1 MLLRILILLM
11 MLGAL
16 PAGCSAGRT
25 QTNGD
30 AVQAFEITSIPRTGT
45 LPGLAPSPFP
55 YRSPGDAGIP
65 AETLREIADMT
76 LRLIAED
83 RIVGAEIM
91 VIKDRAIVL
100 HESMGWRDR
109 ELGLPMRRG
118 SFYRIRSM
126 TKPYTGTAAMLL
138 IDEGR
143 LQLGS
148 RVSAFL
154 PSWDNDRCRSITVVQ
169 LLTHQS
175 GFVQGETPAP
185 ASTYGSLQE
194 LVDACGEQGP
204 EQTPGEQFS
213 YSDVNSYTLGALVT
227 TISGMPVERFI
238 EQRILAPLMLRETH
252 VGYSPDAPWAG
263 RMIPT
268 YERNDNE
275 EWAQYWTP
283 DEASVFPY
291 FRASGGLITTTF
303 DGARWLAA
311 WMDTVTASRRD
322 PAVLTPE
329 LARLAVQKHGTDEF
343 GDYGFH
349 WEVFSERPLI
359 FGHAGSDGTIT
370 AGSPERDV
378 MVFYY
383 TQSRRS
389 GTVFPWLNEVIA
401 LGVFGPV
408 EDSTTDNN

>member
-1 MLLRILILLM
+1 MLPRILLLLM
-11 MLGAL
+11 MLGVL
-16 PAGCSAGRT
+16 PVGCSADRG
-25 QTNGD
+25 QLSGD
-30 AVQAFEITSIPRTGT
+30 AVQSIEITSIPRSST

-55 YRSPGDAGIP
+55 YRSPGDVGIS
-65 AETLREIADMT
+65 AETLREISDMT
-76 LRLIAED
+76 LRLIAKD

-118 SFYRIRSM
+118 SFFRIRSM

-148 RVSAFL
+148 RVASFL
-154 PSWDNDRCRSITVVQ
+154 PSWDNDRCRSITVEQ
-169 LLTHQS
+169 LLAHQS

-185 ASTYGSLQE
+185 ASTYGSLLE
-194 LVDACGEQGP
+194 LVDACGERGP
-204 EQTPGEQFS
+204 EQSPGEQFS
-213 YSDVNSYTLGALVT
+213 YSDVNTYTLGALVT

-252 VGYSPDAPWAG
+252 IGYSPDAPWAG

-268 YERNDNE
+268 YERNDDE
-275 EWAQYWTP
+275 EWTQYWTP
-283 DEASVFPY
+283 DEESVFPY

-311 WMDTVTASRRD
+311 WMDMVSGLEQQ
-322 PAVLTPE
+322 PALISTD
-329 LARLAVQKHGTDEF
+329 LARLAVQSHGADEF

-359 FGHAGSDGTIT
+359 FGHAGSDGTL
-370 AGSPERDV
+370 AASSPERDV

-389 GTVFPWLNEVIA
+389 GTVFEWLDEVIA
-401 LGVFGPV
+401 LGVFGPI
-408 EDSTTDNN
+408 EDLATDDN